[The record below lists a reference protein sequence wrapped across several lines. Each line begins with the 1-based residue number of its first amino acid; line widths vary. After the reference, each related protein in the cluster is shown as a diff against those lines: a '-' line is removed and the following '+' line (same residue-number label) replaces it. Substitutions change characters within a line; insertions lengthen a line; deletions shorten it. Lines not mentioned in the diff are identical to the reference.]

1 MDDEAKKGGQERSS
15 MSRDELWKMA
25 EMDARSMLGVSAEKA
40 FEKLERGELAG
51 KLSEAHFRKLHALL
65 KAES

>member
-1 MDDEAKKGGQERSS
+1 MGDEMKKSGEQGSR
-15 MSRDELWKMA
+15 MSREDLWKTA